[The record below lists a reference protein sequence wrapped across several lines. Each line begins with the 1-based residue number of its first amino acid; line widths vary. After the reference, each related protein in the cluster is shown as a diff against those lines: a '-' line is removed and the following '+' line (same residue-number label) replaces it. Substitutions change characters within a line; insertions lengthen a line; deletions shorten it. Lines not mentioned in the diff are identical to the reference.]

1 MTYSRKTTGVLVS
14 LPTGEVP
21 INNTGINLP
30 KLTPVCINPE
40 NGLISTVDV
49 SSEEKARTVYGVL
62 SSTVMS
68 GQQAEVIT
76 TGRILDVLVI
86 GNFGDPV
93 YVSKVGTLTNI
104 PPAVGIGG
112 FVSGDFSIEI
122 GFIAKNL
129 SNPLQKDLVVKIVQ
143 PQQI

>member
-1 MTYSRKTTGVLVS
+1 MS
-14 LPTGEVP
+14 LPSGEVP
-21 INNTGINLP
+21 VNNTGVNLP
-30 KLTPVCINPE
+30 RLTPVCINPE
-40 NGLISTVDV
+40 NGLISAVDV
-49 SSEEKARTVYGVL
+49 SSEEKSRTVYGVL
-62 SSTVMS
+62 SSTVMN
-68 GQQAEVIT
+68 GQQAEVVT

-86 GNFGDPV
+86 GNFGDPI

-104 PPAVGIGG
+104 PPEVGVGG

-122 GFIAKNL
+122 GFLAKNL